1 VLLLHLYYILAE
13 VVFPCDLIALRE
25 MIDFLILIKAFIDVG
40 FAARVTPEDIPV
52 VGFCVLETVGF
63 EDRPD

>member
-1 VLLLHLYYILAE
+1 VLLLHFDYILAK
-13 VVFPCDLIALRE
+13 VVFPCDLIALGE
-25 MIDFLILIKAFIDVG
+25 MIYFLILIKAFVDVG

-52 VGFCVLETVGF
+52 VGFRVLETVGF

>member
-1 VLLLHLYYILAE
+1 MLLLHLDNILAE
-13 VVFPCDLIALRE
+13 VVLPCYLIALGE

-52 VGFCVLETVGF
+52 VGFRVLETVGF
-63 EDRPD
+63 EDRAD

>member
-1 VLLLHLYYILAE
+1 VLLLHLDYILTE
-13 VVFPCDLIALRE
+13 VVFPCDLIALGE
-25 MIDFLILIKAFIDVG
+25 MIYFLILVKAFIDVG

-52 VGFCVLETVGF
+52 MGFRVLETVGF

>member
-13 VVFPCDLIALRE
+13 VVLSCDLIALGE
-25 MIDFLILIKAFIDVG
+25 MIYFLILIKAFVDVG

-52 VGFCVLETVGF
+52 VGFRVLETVGF

>member
-1 VLLLHLYYILAE
+1 MLLLHLDNILAE

-52 VGFCVLETVGF
+52 VGFRVLETVGF
-63 EDRPD
+63 EDRPH

>member
-1 VLLLHLYYILAE
+1 
-13 VVFPCDLIALRE
+13 
-25 MIDFLILIKAFIDVG
+25 MIYFLILVKAFIDIG

-52 VGFCVLETVGF
+52 MGFRVLETVGF